1 MKTNRITALVFMV
14 LLLGACESDDTIER
28 MEGDFPLCQ
37 NIEPKR
43 KIVAQFREAEG
54 SIIAPE
60 DCPTF
65 TISGGPDHQF
75 KKVNLLAP
83 CNLPESFKENNIE
96 VTFSGYLY
104 ETFDTEDICAQIFEL
119 TSIRRRN

>member
-1 MKTNRITALVFMV
+1 MI
-14 LLLGACESDDTIER
+14 LLMGACESDETIER
-28 MEGDFPLCQ
+28 IKGDFPLCQ
-37 NIEPKR
+37 NIEPER
-43 KIVAQFREAEG
+43 KIVAQFKEADG
-54 SIIAPE
+54 FIIAPGGE
-60 DCPTF
+60 CPAF
-65 TISGGPDHQF
+65 TISGGPDHQY